1 MYNFQIMSIVV
12 KNEIIDSIKTG
23 DLVFKPALDQLQFR
37 PHAVDLRLG
46 YQFRVPTRA
55 FNTTASKEGRTAT
68 TLDHLALSNGQFTY
82 YDEIKL
88 KPGQY
93 FDILPGESIL
103 GFTMEELKIKS
114 NTLMGILYPRSS
126 VNRRGLSVDL
136 TGIVDTGYNGHL
148 MIPLHNIS
156 MQVIR
161 LYPGERICQIVF
173 ERLEQPVREGYQGR
187 YHGSLSYKPEASS
200 RETELIR
207 AGKIK
212 DIKKEFK
219 LS

>member
-1 MYNFQIMSIVV
+1 MSIVV
-12 KNEIIDSIKTG
+12 KNEIIASVKTG
-23 DLVFKPALDQLQFR
+23 DLVFKPALDELQFR
-37 PHAVDLRLG
+37 PHSVDLRLG
-46 YQFRVPTRA
+46 YRFRVPTRA
-55 FNTTASKEGRTAT
+55 FNVTSNKQGRTAT
-68 TLDHLALSNGQFTY
+68 TLDHLALNNGQFTY

-93 FDILPGESIL
+93 FDILPGESVL
-103 GFTMEELKIKS
+103 GFTLEEINVKS

-126 VNRRGLSVDL
+126 VNRRGLSVDM
-136 TGIVDTGYNGHL
+136 TGIVDTGYKGNL

-173 ERLEQPVREGYQGR
+173 ERLEQAVREGYQGR
-187 YHGSLSYKPEASS
+187 YHGILGYKPEAND
-200 RETELIR
+200 REVELIR

>member
-1 MYNFQIMSIVV
+1 MAVVV
-12 KNEIIDSIKTG
+12 KNEIIDSIKSG
-23 DLVFKPALDQLQFR
+23 ELSFKPALDTLQFR

-46 YQFRVPTRA
+46 YTFRVPTRA
-55 FNTTASKEGRTAT
+55 FSVTTNKEGRTAT
-68 TLDHLALSNGQFTY
+68 TLDHLALNNGQFTY

-88 KPGQY
+88 KQGQY
-93 FDILPGESIL
+93 FDILPGESVL
-103 GFTMEELKIKS
+103 GFTLEELNIKS

-126 VNRRGLSVDL
+126 VNRRGLAVDL
-136 TGIVDTGYNGHL
+136 TGIVDTGYKGNL

-161 LYPGERICQIVF
+161 LYPGERICQVVF

-187 YHGSLSYKPEASS
+187 YHGSLGYKPEAHD

-219 LS
+219 LG

>member
-1 MYNFQIMSIVV
+1 MSVVV
-12 KNEIIDSIKTG
+12 KNEIIDSIKNG
-23 DLVFKPALDQLQFR
+23 DLIFAPELDTLQFR

-46 YQFRVPTRA
+46 YDFRVPTRA
-55 FNTTASKEGRTAT
+55 LSTAVNKAGRSAAT
-68 TLDHLALSNGQFTY
+68 LESRAINNGQFTFY
-82 YDEIKL
+82 EALKL
-88 KPGQY
+88 KPGQH

-103 GFTMEELKIKS
+103 GFTLEELNIKS

-126 VNRRGLSVDL
+126 VNRRGLAVDM
-136 TGIVDTGYNGHL
+136 TGIVDTGYKGHL

-187 YHGSLSYKPEASS
+187 YHGSLGYKPELQE
-200 RETELIR
+200 RESELIR
-207 AGKIK
+207 AGKISE
-212 DIKKEFK
+212 IKKEYRLK
-219 LS
+219 